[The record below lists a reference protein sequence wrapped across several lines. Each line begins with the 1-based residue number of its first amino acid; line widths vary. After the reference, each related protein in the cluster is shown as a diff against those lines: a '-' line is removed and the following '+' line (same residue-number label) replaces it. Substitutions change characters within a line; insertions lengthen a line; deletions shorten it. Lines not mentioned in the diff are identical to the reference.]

1 MQYQYF
7 NWLLNHC
14 LSQFYH
20 HSSNR
25 YFIVDNNSDYWYC
38 SVIVNHLAILFKPC
52 IISHFHVYG
61 DNNYSRVL
69 VGNMC
74 QLTVGFSQA
83 APERW
88 LGHIVWHHFS
98 SESPLLLLSLIHYH
112 VWITNGIDETI
123 TNSCER
129 FCNER
134 DWLRISFPSTFHIL
148 LWSNGV
154 IAFHSTGLANPNS
167 SSDRAR

>member
-7 NWLLNHC
+7 NWLLNHR

-129 FCNER
+129 FCNR
-134 DWLRISFPSTFHIL
+134 NAIDYVFHFRLLFISYYEAM
-148 LWSNGV
+148 V
-154 IAFHSTGLANPNS
+154 S
-167 SSDRAR
+167 SHFIPPG